1 MPPLQCMPLKAV
13 LLYLYRHVYVA
24 TFLLSIYRH
33 IYYLGPLTPF
43 FHTQTCLY
51 FRLPLVLYIDIN
63 IFPLSFCLYRIN
75 IDNVACLYVDMSIQQ
90 PSSLPFHRTRP
101 RVNSLR
107 ITALNVRKCA
117 QYWRPGSPLRIQMT
131 KKIWDN
137 FINKC
142 GFTALQRA
150 QLGNATCL
158 LAVIQLGNNFRCK
171 GRLAAH
177 QASLRQRI

>member
-1 MPPLQCMPLKAV
+1 MSP
-13 LLYLYRHVYVA
+13 
-24 TFLLSIYRH
+24 SS
-33 IYYLGPLTPF
+33 
-43 FHTQTCLY
+43 CL
-51 FRLPLVLYIDIN
+51 
-63 IFPLSFCLYRIN
+63 C
-75 IDNVACLYVDMSIQQ
+75 VDMSIQSS
-90 PSSLPFHRTRP
+90 SSLPSHRTRP

-117 QYWRPGSPLRIQMT
+117 RYWRPGSPLRIQTT

-142 GFTALQRA
+142 GFTALWRA

-158 LAVIQLGNNFRCK
+158 LVVIQLGDNFRCK

-177 QASLRQRI
+177 